1 MSGPYDQRISGCDGR
16 DLALGKPNACLWC
29 PRDVATRLTSDDIR
43 TFFDGPYRDILAA
56 VALVTGSRPAAEDA
70 VHEALARAWE
80 RGDGIDH
87 LDRWVVTV
95 ALNLARSRWRKLRRE
110 VHSDDKDFR
119 RGNDGTTHGVPPMDP
134 VLVDLK
140 RALRALPTRQR
151 EVAVLH
157 YLLDMPIGEV
167 AELLGLSPGG
177 VKHALFRARR
187 SLAETLGIDTED
199 QQGSVDNGKEI
210 VL

>member
-1 MSGPYDQRISGCDGR
+1 M
-16 DLALGKPNACLWC
+16 
-29 PRDVATRLTSDDIR
+29 ATRLTSDDIR
-43 TFFDGPYRDILAA
+43 TFFDGPYPGILGA
-56 VALVTGSRPAAEDA
+56 VALVTGSRAAAEDA

-80 RGDGIDH
+80 RDNRIDH

-110 VHSDDKDFR
+110 VHSDDPGFR
-119 RGNDGTTHGVPPMDP
+119 QNNDDNTDEALPVDP
-134 VLVDLK
+134 VLLDL
-140 RALRALPTRQR
+140 RQALRGLPVRQR

-157 YLLDMPIGEV
+157 YLLDLPVGEV

-187 SLAETLGIDTED
+187 SLADALEVDEADQEVGANEETEVT
-199 QQGSVDNGKEI
+199 S
-210 VL
+210 